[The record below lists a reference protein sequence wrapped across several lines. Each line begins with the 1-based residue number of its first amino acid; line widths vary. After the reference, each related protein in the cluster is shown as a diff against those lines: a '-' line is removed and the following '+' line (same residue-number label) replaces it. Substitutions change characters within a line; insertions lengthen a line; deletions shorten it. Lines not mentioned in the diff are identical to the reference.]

1 MVAMPRREMQL
12 RIRAGERLSWGQLG
26 EGHYSTSCWMVMMN
40 ARTQK
45 ETLHCDDEN
54 MSISIHGDAECPVF
68 K

>member
-1 MVAMPRREMQL
+1 
-12 RIRAGERLSWGQLG
+12 
-26 EGHYSTSCWMVMMN
+26 MVMMN

-45 ETLHCDDEN
+45 ETLHCDEN